1 MKINDIDYNIKF
13 NLRSMLLFEQI
24 TGKIFEIKTL
34 TDEYILF
41 YACILANNKDTNMTF
56 DGFLNHVDEHPEL
69 FIEFSEILKA
79 ENERRMILMDQSKKK

>member
-41 YACILANNKDTNMTF
+41 YACILANNKHTNMTF
-56 DGFLNHVDEHPEL
+56 DDFLNYVDEHPEL